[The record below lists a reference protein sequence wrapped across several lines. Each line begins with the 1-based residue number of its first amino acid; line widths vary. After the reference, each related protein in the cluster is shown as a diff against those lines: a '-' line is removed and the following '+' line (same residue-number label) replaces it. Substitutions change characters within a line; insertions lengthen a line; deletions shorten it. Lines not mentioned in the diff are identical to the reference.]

1 MCAPPRAWLAGPGSA
16 VAAKM
21 AEAPIDDAL
30 FGPTTIR
37 KDGRAV
43 HDMFLFQ
50 VKMPAE
56 RKARWDYY
64 KVAAT
69 IPAAEA
75 VPRSRT
81 AGARSS
87 ARQAG
92 FRLPFCALGSR
103 SLQVRS

>member
-1 MCAPPRAWLAGPGSA
+1 
-16 VAAKM
+16 M

-69 IPAAEA
+69 IRQLRRSPAQGRR
-75 VPRSRT
+75 VL
-81 AGARSS
+81 ARPLGKPDL
-87 ARQAG
+87 A
-92 FRLPFCALGSR
+92 FRFAHSDRGRCKSVL
-103 SLQVRS
+103 

>member
-1 MCAPPRAWLAGPGSA
+1 
-16 VAAKM
+16 M

>member
-1 MCAPPRAWLAGPGSA
+1 MCAPPGAWLAGPGSA

-56 RKARWDYY
+56 SKARWDYY

-87 ARQAG
+87 ARQARS
-92 FRLPFCALGSR
+92 RLPFCALGSR
-103 SLQVRS
+103 PLQVRS